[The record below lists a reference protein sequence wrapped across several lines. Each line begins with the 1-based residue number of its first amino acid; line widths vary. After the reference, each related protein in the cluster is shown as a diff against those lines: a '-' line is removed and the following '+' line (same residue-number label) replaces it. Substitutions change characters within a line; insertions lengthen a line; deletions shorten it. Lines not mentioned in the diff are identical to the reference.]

1 MCNRFDALEIV
12 EKICSSRLR
21 LFWIVKP
28 NTLWERTVSSA
39 WPSIDK
45 SYNWGDSLRMQ
56 TRSSLHF
63 LTLSLNQLSVA
74 HTWTDLRVDWVVEK
88 LSLDR
93 FSEVET
99 SSTYFH
105 ILLLGETI
113 LKLLTIIRNR
123 IGPSLVPWGHQH
135 SQKASLKLIRHTWHA
150 VSGRRESWW
159 SKVSENVW
167 LLNRPVFRLVHY
179 NQYGRMLS
187 KNPGSKY
194 GDVYHGNQDG
204 KARCGACPRG
214 NRL

>member
-1 MCNRFDALEIV
+1 MIRIARFCTLSRSSDRGCRCYATQYSKIERINATYMVVRSIAGTPPRRNTRRMCNRLDALETV
-12 EKICSSRLR
+12 EKICSSHLR

-105 ILLLGETI
+105 ILVLGETI
-113 LKLLTIIRNR
+113 LKLLPLSGTK
-123 IGPSLVPWGHQH
+123 SVP
-135 SQKASLKLIRHTWHA
+135 I
-150 VSGRRESWW
+150 
-159 SKVSENVW
+159 
-167 LLNRPVFRLVHY
+167 
-179 NQYGRMLS
+179 LS
-187 KNPGSKY
+187 F
-194 GDVYHGNQDG
+194 GDTSTH
-204 KARCGACPRG
+204 
-214 NRL
+214 